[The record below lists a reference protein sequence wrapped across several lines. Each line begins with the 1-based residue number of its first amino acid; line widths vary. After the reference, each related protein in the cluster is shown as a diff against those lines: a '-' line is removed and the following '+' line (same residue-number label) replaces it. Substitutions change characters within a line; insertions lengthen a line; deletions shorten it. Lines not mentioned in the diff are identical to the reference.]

1 LFAAAAEIA
10 GTRTVLLPAEGGLT
24 IHEAFSR
31 LCRMFPEFR
40 KLDGRL
46 LFAANAE
53 YAGPEFVLH
62 GGDELALITPVSG
75 GSDSGAG

>member
-1 LFAAAAEIA
+1 
-10 GTRTVLLPAEGGLT
+10 
-24 IHEAFSR
+24 
-31 LCRMFPEFR
+31 MFPEFR

-62 GGDELALITPVSG
+62 GGDDLALITPVSG